1 MFELVRPPVPHEPGP
16 GHLDDVHIGH
26 ADDDCRPDGG
36 HQGEGVSPGVTKL
49 LHHVNILT
57 IQPGHTPQSSDI
69 TMRTTKPCQDSSCH
83 VKCHARLDFVGCRM
97 SSLEENSH
105 EVTESTGTGEL
116 GF

>member
-16 GHLDDVHIGH
+16 GHLDDVHIDH

-69 TMRTTKPCQDSSCH
+69 TMRTTKTLS
-83 VKCHARLDFVGCRM
+83 R
-97 SSLEENSH
+97 
-105 EVTESTGTGEL
+105 
-116 GF
+116 